1 MHNQFREGRP
11 VISSL
16 NCHRYEISEY
26 VDFYLQPIV
35 KQIPSY
41 VKDTTDILC
50 KLDTVKFVPNKSY
63 LVSLDVKSLYTSI
76 PNAEGIKS
84 LKESFEK
91 HTSKN
96 VATKAITTFLTIILT
111 LNNFAFN
118 SKHYLQIKA
127 CAMGAIYAQST
138 QDSSMMLY
146 FSYGLVLN
154 SNLQIV
160 WMIWT

>member
-1 MHNQFREGRP
+1 M
-11 VISSL
+11 
-16 NCHRYEISEY
+16 
-26 VDFYLQPIV
+26 
-35 KQIPSY
+35 
-41 VKDTTDILC
+41 KDTTDILC

-111 LNNFAFN
+111 LNNFVFN
-118 SKHYLQIKA
+118 SKHYLQVKA

-160 WMIWT
+160 